1 MRTYIF
7 SAVATLTLGLL
18 TLGPASAENAP
29 WTCMSP
35 AFACGGAPVAKTYRT
50 QEFAGERT
58 SRRQASGKRNR
69 VAKRDDSVKRAAR
82 AEKSNDQQ
90 AKVELPERK
99 QVEAPAKPA
108 AKPQAATEP
117 VKDKTVAER
126 TVETETTYRI
136 TSSQTGQAS
145 YYGYGAGSQTASG
158 ARFNPNAM
166 TAAHRTLPFGT
177 KVRVT
182 NKRNG
187 KTVVVTINDRGPFI
201 RGRIIDL
208 STAAAG
214 VIGMRSSGVAPVLV
228 ERIATNYK
236 LPRTQKGGGCRR
248 APAAFFIGRVE
259 VGVSRR

>member
-1 MRTYIF
+1 MRTYIL
-7 SAVATLTLGLL
+7 SALGALSLGLL
-18 TLGPASAENAP
+18 TLSPASAENAP

-35 AFACGGAPVAKTYRT
+35 AFACGGAPVAKSYRT

-58 SRRQASGKRNR
+58 YRRQASGKRNR
-69 VAKRDDSVKRAAR
+69 VAKHADGVKRAER
-82 AEKSNDQQ
+82 ADKAVEKQ

-99 QVEAPAKPA
+99 QTEATAKPEA
-108 AKPQAATEP
+108 QVKPQAATEP
-117 VKDKTVAER
+117 AKEKTIAER
-126 TVETETTYRI
+126 KVETETTYRT

-228 ERIATNYK
+228 ERIAVN
-236 LPRTQKGGGCRR
+236 
-248 APAAFFIGRVE
+248 
-259 VGVSRR
+259 

>member
-1 MRTYIF
+1 VSRAHAADNEEYDMRSYIY
-7 SAVATLTLGLL
+7 SAVAMLTLGLL

-50 QEFAGERT
+50 KEFAGERT
-58 SRRQASGKRNR
+58 YRRQASGKRNR
-69 VAKRDDSVKRAAR
+69 VAKRDDSVKRTER
-82 AEKSNDQQ
+82 ADKTADQKN

-99 QVEAPAKPA
+99 QVEAPAKPQA
-108 AKPQAATEP
+108 LAKPQAAAEP
-117 VKDKTVAER
+117 AKDKTVAETEKSYR
-126 TVETETTYRI
+126 T

-187 KTVVVTINDRGPFI
+187 KMVVVTINDRGPFI

-214 VIGMRSSGVAPVLV
+214 VIGMRSAGVAPVLV
-228 ERIATNYK
+228 ERIATN
-236 LPRTQKGGGCRR
+236 
-248 APAAFFIGRVE
+248 
-259 VGVSRR
+259 